1 MSFDHVEILWCLIF
15 ILVPI
20 YLLKN
25 NLISKSYFYI
35 QFISII
41 LLCLFLAKPHIN
53 QSSESFDESLSLES
67 WLSEAGAGSPPHAM
81 DPRSLSPGGC
91 GIDTCRMQRMVSDSR
106 HHVTTLSESRVRV
119 RVGGHC
125 CVSQKGFTL

>member
-1 MSFDHVEILWCLIF
+1 MMSFDHVEILWCLIF

-41 LLCLFLAKPHIN
+41 LLCLFLAEPHIN
-53 QSSESFDESLSLES
+53 QSSESFDESSFLYDLNFNDYDIMNADSLAYQ
-67 WLSEAGAGSPPHAM
+67 LK
-81 DPRSLSPGGC
+81 
-91 GIDTCRMQRMVSDSR
+91 IDI
-106 HHVTTLSESRVRV
+106 
-119 RVGGHC
+119 
-125 CVSQKGFTL
+125 